1 MPTMKMKPTLPR
13 LCLLAAACLA
23 SLAATAA
30 APDPKVLGLWKIEQ
44 ARAAPLLHKLN
55 ARIEFGAEGR
65 FSANGGC
72 NSITSSYTL
81 EANAL
86 KLGPLAIGRKACP
99 EALMEQEDRVIT
111 ALERATSARVP
122 GHGLLELL
130 DADGTVLLRA
140 SRPEAGAAQN

>member
-1 MPTMKMKPTLPR
+1 MMMNSTLPR
-13 LCLLAAACLA
+13 LCLLTAACLA

-30 APDPKVLGLWKIEQ
+30 PDPKVLGQWKIEQ

-55 ARIEFGAEGR
+55 ARIDFGAEGR
-65 FSANGGC
+65 LSANGGC
-72 NSITSSYTL
+72 NSISSSYTL

-86 KLGPLAIGRKACP
+86 KLGPLAVGRKACP

-140 SRPEAGAAQN
+140 SRLEPGAAHN